1 MEKQKGKPSKKSAA
15 RAMVRERTGPAN
27 WGGMTDTEAMI
38 DMSSAFGHGARK
50 YDPEKDWTWSDGAV
64 LLGYAF
70 MSEKL
75 SKNPG
80 KYWTVRDK
88 AVKRAKKVGF
98 DAARLAKDGSEIS
111 YDHLDA
117 ALRDFGKFKRGPR
130 EDCPF

>member
-1 MEKQKGKPSKKSAA
+1 MAKEKNPSRRPAP
-15 RAMVRERTGPAN
+15 RQLVRERIGPRGS
-27 WGGMTDTEAMI
+27 GGMTDAEAMI

-50 YDPEKDWTWSDGAV
+50 YDPEKDWTWTDGAV

-70 MSEKL
+70 MSYKL
-75 SKNPG
+75 QKNPG

-98 DAARLAKDGSEIS
+98 DAAKLAKAGTEIT
-111 YDHLDA
+111 YDHLDG
-117 ALRDFGKFKRGPR
+117 ALRDFGWFKGGSR